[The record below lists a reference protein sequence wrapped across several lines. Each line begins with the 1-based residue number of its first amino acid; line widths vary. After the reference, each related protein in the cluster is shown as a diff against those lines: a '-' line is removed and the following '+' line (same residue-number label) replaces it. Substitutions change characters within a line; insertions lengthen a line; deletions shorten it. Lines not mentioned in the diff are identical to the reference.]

1 MNCTRCGAAIVGGNA
16 YCDQCGNPAPAQA
29 TTIDTARFDLLRKLY
44 EAAAQLHPSQR
55 EAFLSSACGGD
66 SGLVAELMQLLA
78 QHTASTTTA
87 AANFIGPYR
96 LLRELG
102 RGGMGV
108 VYLALR
114 DDGAFQKQVALKV
127 LLRDQVSPDFVA
139 RFRNE
144 RQVLAGLD
152 HPNIARILDGG
163 DTADGMPYY
172 VMEYVEGVNIDRFC
186 EEKQLGLA
194 ARLRVFQHV
203 CYAVDYLHRS
213 QAIHRDLKPGNIL
226 VTFDGAVKLLD
237 FGIAKF
243 LTPQGPAQELTG
255 FHGAPMTPMYASPEQ
270 MAGLP
275 LTPTSDIYALGV
287 IAYKLLTGQ
296 VPFENVEQKFALVM
310 SGAEPTPPSAAIR
323 QDLMKMPET
332 TGQLRRRMMGD
343 LDQIILMS
351 LRRSPEQRYQTAA
364 AMAEDIQRFLDGQTV
379 VARPGSAGSRLA
391 KFVRRNR
398 VAVAVAAGFLLVAS
412 LGGWGAYRFYAK
424 AREAEARLAG
434 LQQLLDKLETSAPEK
449 VSPMQVADL
458 RKTLETEIAKS
469 KALEPKA
476 VEKREKVLARAEQYL
491 ERLKA
496 AGAKNP
502 LLAEEMAATYQQV
515 GELQPDQER
524 AKVSYR
530 AAADLL
536 GSLPEERRRLA
547 DVERRVA
554 YLEQKL
560 GRPSP
565 IAEPPAATVVASTPT
580 PQAAPVATQPAP
592 APVPVAVVA
601 APAVTTAEPVAK
613 LSPEEASVLETRLI
627 GLMAKAENAETSVAK
642 LQADLQRQ
650 GLSIHPS
657 TIDALA
663 SMRAAVARAKRQFA
677 AGDVSGVNDSLAAA
691 EVFASRA
698 MKAAGR

>member
-1 MNCTRCGAAIVGGNA
+1 MATELL
-16 YCDQCGNPAPAQA
+16 QMLAQQTS
-29 TTIDTARFDLLRKLY
+29 TT
-44 EAAAQLHPSQR
+44 PSQ
-55 EAFLSSACGGD
+55 
-66 SGLVAELMQLLA
+66 
-78 QHTASTTTA
+78 AS
-87 AANFIGPYR
+87 FIGAYR
-96 LLRELG
+96 LLSELG

-127 LLRDQVSPDFVA
+127 LLREQVSQDFVL

-144 RQVLAGLD
+144 RQVLAALD

-163 DTADGMPYY
+163 DTVDGMPYY
-172 VMEYVEGVNIDRFC
+172 VMEYVEGVNVDRYC
-186 EEKQLGLA
+186 DEKKLGLA
-194 ARLRVFQHV
+194 GRLRLFQQI
-203 CYAVDYLHRS
+203 CSAVDYLHRS
-213 QAIHRDLKPGNIL
+213 QAIHRDLKPSNIL
-226 VTFDGAVKLLD
+226 VTQDGTVKLLD

-255 FHGAPMTPMYASPEQ
+255 FQGAPMTPMYASPEQ

-323 QDLMKMPET
+323 QDLMNMPET

-351 LRRSPEQRYQTAA
+351 LRRSPDQRYQTAA

-391 KFVRRNR
+391 KFLRRNK
-398 VAVAVAAGFLLVAS
+398 VAVAVAACFLLVAG
-412 LGGWGAYRFYAK
+412 LGGGVVYRYYAK

-434 LQQLLDKLETSAPEK
+434 LQRLMDKLETAAPEK
-449 VSPMQVADL
+449 VSPTDVADL
-458 RKTLETEIAKS
+458 RKSLEILQPKAIEKDR
-469 KALEPKA
+469 KALT
-476 VEKREKVLARAEQYL
+476 RATEYL
-491 ERLKA
+491 EKLRPE
-496 AGAKNP
+496 GAKNP
-502 LLAEEMAATYQQV
+502 ALAEELAAAYQQV
-515 GELQPDQER
+515 GELQQDEER
-524 AKVSYR
+524 AKGSYR
-530 AAADLL
+530 AAVELL

-554 YLEQKL
+554 FLEQKL
-560 GRPSP
+560 GKVTAKPAP
-565 IAEPPAATVVASTPT
+565 TEVAATRPVVTPT
-580 PQAAPVATQPAP
+580 APTAPPPVAEAPVAAVAP
-592 APVPVAVVA
+592 PPSAPVAA
-601 APAVTTAEPVAK
+601 APRMAA
-613 LSPEEASVLETRLI
+613 EEASALETRLV
-627 GLMAKAENAETSVAK
+627 GVMAKAENAESSVAK

-650 GLSIHPS
+650 GLSVHPS

-663 SMRAAVARAKRQFA
+663 SMKATIAKAKRQFA
-677 AGDVSGVNDSLAAA
+677 AGDASGVNESLAAA
-691 EVFASRA
+691 EVYASRA